1 LVAAAGSGCSSGGVG
16 ESFEGSVG
24 GSVEGSVG
32 GSVGGSVCVLGSAS
46 VDVVESV
53 CVDEAVSVCVLEVES
68 VCVLESTS
76 VAVSTSVEVVESDCV
91 NEVVSVCVLDSTS
104 VEFVELVDDI
114 TPPTVFAPA
123 LIGFEAMGVNPAGAG
138 TVYGTGGIVT
148 ASAVRV
154 SCCVSYTVSYVV
166 ELTYTTLV
174 LVGMPSGWS
183 PASVT
188 TMVSDRVRISVYV

>member
-53 CVDEAVSVCVLEVES
+53 CVDEAVSVCVLD
-68 VCVLESTS
+68 
-76 VAVSTSVEVVESDCV
+76 STSVEV
-91 NEVVSVCVLDSTS
+91 
-104 VEFVELVDDI
+104 VELVDDI
-114 TPPTVFAPA
+114 TPPSVFAPA

-148 ASAVRV
+148 TGAVRV
-154 SCCVSYTVSYVV
+154 SCCVSYTISYVV